1 MSRYTPPKS
10 SEPEPE
16 AAGLRSLAP
25 MRKRRPVV
33 FWVVILGVL
42 AMVLTTVGSF
52 VTLLLT

>member
-10 SEPEPE
+10 SEHEPS
-16 AAGLRSLAP
+16 GLRTLDP

-52 VTLLLT
+52 ITLLLT

>member
-10 SEPEPE
+10 SEPEPS
-16 AAGLRSLAP
+16 GLRTLEP
-25 MRKRRPVV
+25 MRTRRPVV
-33 FWVVILGVL
+33 FWIVILAVA